1 MQTDEWMAYSCSL
14 DFSDQFSYIKHFI
27 PSYSLRDMIFARF
40 KHFLKNKRE
49 KDGRERTG
57 PDLHD
62 PGPELI
68 RFWFRIGLGRTGGL
82 I

>member
-1 MQTDEWMAYSCSL
+1 M
-14 DFSDQFSYIKHFI
+14 KHFI

-57 PDLHD
+57 PDLRD

-68 RFWFRIGLGRTGGL
+68 SFSASDWAGPHRAL